1 MCGTFLHPLTCG
13 FARGIAWQVAAQV
26 DADRNLKCQDNETR
40 KHYLM
45 RLLREK
51 YDRFSVLFQCCKENF
66 PVDFKRFQAIFPPLR
81 EKFSRWN
88 HRKIAERNQ
97 YMATFNIEEWNKL
110 PLPIKVKHA
119 FQNCK
124 QCQLKHSDTQA
135 LFPVKCKRFTGSMKE
150 NNPTIAS
157 KAMKVELPSQLKST
171 TLREAGEAA
180 KSLYDQ
186 VNPVFEK
193 ITGHSLVKALTKVK
207 DLNIEEKK
215 SKSEKKQTVRNNYRK
230 FKEAVEKE
238 WEKTSFIR

>member
-1 MCGTFLHPLTCG
+1 
-13 FARGIAWQVAAQV
+13 
-26 DADRNLKCQDNETR
+26 
-40 KHYLM
+40 
-45 RLLREK
+45 
-51 YDRFSVLFQCCKENF
+51 
-66 PVDFKRFQAIFPPLR
+66 
-81 EKFSRWN
+81 
-88 HRKIAERNQ
+88 
-97 YMATFNIEEWNKL
+97 
-110 PLPIKVKHA
+110 
-119 FQNCK
+119 
-124 QCQLKHSDTQA
+124 
-135 LFPVKCKRFTGSMKE
+135 MKE
-150 NNPTIAS
+150 NNPTITS

-171 TLREAGEAA
+171 TLCEAGEAA